1 MRLNQYIAHSGL
13 CSRREADKL
22 IKDGKVTINGKPIES
37 IAVLIDEKDVI
48 KVEGKLI
55 RPERKVYILLNK
67 PKDYI
72 TTTEDEKDRKTVLD
86 LVKPHLR
93 NPELKNLRIY
103 PVGRL
108 DRNTSGLLLL
118 TNDGELTQSLTHPK
132 YNIEKI
138 YIANLDKK
146 LSAPDLEKIEGGLE
160 LEDGLMKVDEVA
172 FPDMGDKSKVGISIH
187 SGKNRVVRRI
197 FEHLGYE
204 VRQLDR
210 IVYAGLTKK
219 DLPRGKWRFLENHE
233 IAMLQNKD
241 KKTPFMSIQEK
252 KVKRTNR
259 SSFKPDLKKEDRF
272 KEEKPKRTIA
282 PKIDNSIYKKRR

>member
-13 CSRREADKL
+13 CSRREADQL
-22 IKDGKVTINGKPIES
+22 IKDGKVTINGKPVES
-37 IAVLIDEKDVI
+37 IAVLIDEKDTI
-48 KVEGKLI
+48 KVNGKLI

-86 LVKPHLR
+86 LVKPQLR
-93 NPELKNLRIY
+93 NPELKNLRFY

-118 TNDGELTQSLTHPK
+118 TNDGELTQQLTHPK
-132 YNIEKI
+132 FNIEKI
-138 YIANLDKK
+138 YIASLDKK
-146 LSAPDLEKIEGGLE
+146 LLPSDMDQIVAGLE

-172 FPDMGDKSKVGISIH
+172 FPDPSDKSKVGIAIH
-187 SGKNRVVRRI
+187 SGKNRIVRRI

-204 VRQLDR
+204 VKQLDR

-219 DLPRGKWRFLENHE
+219 DLPRGKWRFLEVHE
-233 IAMLQNKD
+233 IAMLKNKG
-241 KKTPFMSIQEK
+241 KKTPQISIQEK
-252 KVKRTNR
+252 KA
-259 SSFKPDLKKEDRF
+259 KK
-272 KEEKPKRTIA
+272 
-282 PKIDNSIYKKRR
+282 YKRR